1 MSTYTS
7 IQAFEMFIQGRRLR
21 RKGWGDTYAKIA
33 YNKVDGVTHR
43 FIEQVKDIK
52 GAIYTTSLSMTDLL
66 CDDWEI
72 APNEIPCPCCKT
84 IVKRW

>member
-7 IQAFEMFIQGRRLR
+7 TQAFEMFIQGRRLR

-33 YNKVDGVTHR
+33 YNKVDNVTYR
-43 FIEQVKDIK
+43 FIEQVKDIN
-52 GAIYTTSLSMTDLL
+52 GAEYTTSLSMTDLL
-66 CDDWEI
+66 SDDWEI
-72 APNEIPCPCCKT
+72 APNEIPCRCCKT